1 MVINDTDIAGFGMKV
16 LGADGYL
23 DHPKRKRILAE
34 PKFLAKDLK
43 FEEFEVTFRLMCKQA
58 TVSGAATAIG
68 NLKTLLQTKA
78 VHRFRDFGR
87 GIDFKGVV
95 KEGLKV
101 DAHGNHLVIT
111 LKITAT
117 ECITG
122 NLIT

>member
-1 MVINDTDIAGFGMKV
+1 MVINDTDIATYGMKV
-16 LGADGYL
+16 LSADGYL

-34 PKFLAKDLK
+34 PQFLAKDLK
-43 FEEFEVTFRLMCKQA
+43 FEEFDVTFGILCKQA
-58 TVSGAATAIG
+58 TVAAAATAIS
-68 NLKTLLQTKA
+68 NLKNLLQTKV

-87 GIDFKGVV
+87 GLDFKGVV

-101 DAHGNHLVIT
+101 DAHGNHLIIT
-111 LKITAT
+111 MKITVT